1 VRGGIGDNVVM
12 SATPPCPKC
21 GAEISPGAM
30 FCDRCGTQLGSA
42 GKADAASRADA
53 SGGAERRH
61 ITVLF
66 CDLVD
71 STSLSE
77 RLDPEDLRD
86 IFVAYRETCAEVV
99 GRFGGVI
106 ARYVGDGIL
115 VLFGYPR
122 AYEEDAISAVRVA
135 LGIIAAMKKLSLRF
149 QSKTGTELAVHIGVH
164 TGLVVAGEMG
174 SGELKEDSAIVGD
187 TPNIAARLEQLA
199 GPNTVLITDATHRL
213 LDDRFDS
220 RPLGDLALKGV
231 SGRVKVI
238 EVLAERRLPHRILP
252 SLRNRLL
259 GREEELAALRGL
271 WQSAAGGEGQV
282 VLVRGDPGIGKSAL
296 LGGFLDE
303 IAAQPH
309 GFLVAHCARQAKT
322 SALLPLIELL
332 QGELHL
338 VPGDDPAQMRTQLE
352 QALAAMGQEPA
363 AIALLAFLLSISP
376 SADSLSEL
384 SSHSR
389 WERTK
394 EVLVDWLIAQTAER
408 PLIFALEDL
417 HWADASTIEFV
428 DVLLSKVPSTRM
440 LVYLSFRPEF
450 RPPWTPLMQ
459 VHEIKLGPLS
469 PRDTQTMIGALTG
482 GKALATPLVEH
493 IVAKTDGVPLF
504 VEELTRMIIDANQ
517 SLERAPADRL
527 LTRPPPLA
535 IPTNLRTL
543 LTARLDRLG
552 EEKPLAQLASILGR
566 EFPQRL
572 LEAVAP
578 FTKPELQARLS
589 TLIEAGFLVRRERA
603 SQTTYSFRHAL
614 IQEVAYS
621 SLLRARRRVYHE
633 RIAAVLAEQF
643 PELVEAQPE
652 LVAHHYALAERSIEA
667 TQYWRKAGERALERG
682 ANVDAAAHFA
692 KGLEQV
698 VLLPTTL
705 ARSHDEVTM
714 RIGLGTA
721 LIAVKGY
728 GASEVE
734 ETFFKAL
741 AICKEVGETPQL
753 FPALRGLQSFY
764 QVHGP
769 LDTALKIGR
778 QLLRLAE
785 NAGDPLLIVD
795 VNRRVSWC
803 LFCMGQLAEARA
815 HLSRARE
822 PTGADIRRES
832 IFHGAQPA
840 VLWLVHSAWIEW
852 FIGDSATAVERGREA
867 LALARG
873 LQTPISRTYSFC
885 MMAALHQFLRDAVT
899 TEALAVEASEV
910 AAENGLPY
918 WIAWANIL
926 RGWAMAQQGKLDAGM
941 HQLIEGIGA
950 YRATGAELFLPHA
963 FALLAEIQ
971 GVAGRFAEGLV
982 TIADALA
989 SGQDNNVHFFD
1000 AEIFRIKGELLR
1012 GTGDTSEAA
1021 RAFSAALAA
1030 AETQG
1035 AAALERRAR
1044 AALDAIRSSA
1054 PSGCG

>member
-1 VRGGIGDNVVM
+1 
-12 SATPPCPKC
+12 
-21 GAEISPGAM
+21 M
-30 FCDRCGTQLGSA
+30 FCDRCGAELSRDAKRDGRSSQP
-42 GKADAASRADA
+42 AD
-53 SGGAERRH
+53 AERRH

-66 CDLVD
+66 CDLVE

-86 IFVAYRETCAEVV
+86 IFVAYREACAEVV
-99 GRFGGVI
+99 GRIGGEI

-135 LGIIAAMKKLSLRF
+135 LGIIAAMRKLSLRF
-149 QSKTGTELAVHIGVH
+149 RSKTGTDLAVHIGIH

-174 SGELKEDSAIVGD
+174 TGELREDSAIVGD

-199 GPNTVLITDATHRL
+199 GPNTVLITEATQRL
-213 LDDRFDS
+213 LNDRFEC
-220 RPLGDLALKGV
+220 RPLGDLPLKGV

-238 EVLAERRLPHRILP
+238 EVLSERRVTQRLLP
-252 SLRNRLL
+252 LRGGLL
-259 GREEELAALRGL
+259 GREEELATLRAC
-271 WQSAAGGEGQV
+271 WRMAADGAGQAV
-282 VLVRGDPGIGKSAL
+282 CVRGDPGIGKSAL
-296 LGGFLDE
+296 LRGFLDE
-303 IAAQPH
+303 IAQEPH
-309 GFLVAHCARQAKT
+309 GFLVAHCARQAKG

-332 QGELHL
+332 QSELHL
-338 VPGDDPAQMRTQLE
+338 VPGDDPAQLRAQLE
-352 QALAAMGQEPA
+352 QSLAVMGQEPA
-363 AIALLAFLLSISP
+363 AIALIAFLLSISP
-376 SADSLSEL
+376 SADSLTEL

-394 EVLVDWLIAQTAER
+394 EVLVDWLVAQTAER
-408 PLIFALEDL
+408 PLIFAIEDL
-417 HWADASTIEFV
+417 HWADASTLEFV
-428 DVLLSKVPSTRM
+428 DVLLSRLRSIRM

-450 RPPWTPLMQ
+450 LPSWTPAKE
-459 VHEIKLGPLS
+459 VRDIRLGPLS
-469 PRDTQTMIGALTG
+469 PGDTQTMIGALTG
-482 GKALATPLVEH
+482 DRALAAPLVEH

-504 VEELTRMIIDANQ
+504 VEELTRMILDANQ
-517 SLERAPADRL
+517 SVGRAPADQVVA
-527 LTRPPPLA
+527 RPPPLA

-578 FTKPELQARLS
+578 FGKSELQARLS
-589 TLIEAGFLVRRERA
+589 TLIEAGFLVRHERA
-603 SQTTYSFRHAL
+603 LQTTYSFRHAL

-633 RIAAVLAEQF
+633 RIASALADQF
-643 PELVEAQPE
+643 PELSEAQPE
-652 LVAHHYALAERSIEA
+652 LLAHHYALAERPAEA
-667 TQYWRKAGERALERG
+667 TTYWRKAGERAIER
-682 ANVDAAAHFA
+682 AASVDAAAHFSR
-692 KGLEQV
+692 GLEQLA
-698 VLLPTTL
+698 LLPAT
-705 ARSHDEVTM
+705 AERSHDEVTM

-721 LIAVKGY
+721 VIAIKGY

-741 AICKEVGETPQL
+741 AICRELGETPQL

-785 NAGDPLLIVD
+785 SAGDPVLIVD
-795 VNRRVSWC
+795 VHRRVSWC
-803 LFCMGQLAEARA
+803 LFCMGQLTDAAV

-822 PTGADIRRES
+822 PEGADVRRGS

-840 VLWLVHSAWIEW
+840 LLWLVHSAWVEW
-852 FIGDSATAVERGREA
+852 FRGDTARAIERSREA
-867 LALARG
+867 LTLMRD
-873 LQTPISRTYSFC
+873 LQNPISRTYALC
-885 MMAALHQFLRDAVT
+885 MTAALHQFLRDAAT
-899 TEALAVEASEV
+899 TEALAAEAAAV

-926 RGWAMAQQGKLDAGM
+926 RGWALAEQGDLEAGM
-941 HQLIEGIGA
+941 HQLAEGIAA

-971 GVAGRFAEGLV
+971 GAAGRFTEGLATV
-982 TIADALA
+982 ADALA
-989 SGQDNNVHFFD
+989 GGQDNNIHFFD
-1000 AEIFRIKGELLR
+1000 AEILRIKGELLR
-1012 GTGDTSEAA
+1012 RMGDAPEAA
-1021 RAFSAALAA
+1021 RALGTALEV
-1030 AETQG
+1030 AEAQG
-1035 AAALERRAR
+1035 AAALAARAR
-1044 AALDAIRSSA
+1044 AALDAVRSEA
-1054 PSGCG
+1054 PSGCS

>member
-1 VRGGIGDNVVM
+1 M

-21 GAEISPGAM
+21 GADVSPGAL
-30 FCDRCGTQLGSA
+30 FCDRCGAQLDNPARRDSHSPPDGSR
-42 GKADAASRADA
+42 D
-53 SGGAERRH
+53 AERRH

-86 IFVAYRETCAEVV
+86 IFVAYREACAEVV
-99 GRFGGVI
+99 RRLGGEI

-135 LGIIAAMKKLSLRF
+135 LGIVAAMRKLSVRF
-149 QSKTGTELAVHIGVH
+149 QSKIGTELAVHIGIH

-174 SGELKEDSAIVGD
+174 TGELREDSAIVGD

-213 LDDRFDS
+213 LNDRFDC

-231 SGRVKVI
+231 SGRTRVV
-238 EVLAERRLPHRILP
+238 EVMAERRVSQRTLPP
-252 SLRNRLL
+252 LRSGLL
-259 GREEELAALRGL
+259 GRQEERATLRELWRKA
-271 WQSAAGGEGQV
+271 SGGEGQAV
-282 VLVRGDPGIGKSAL
+282 FVRGDPGIGKSAL
-296 LGGFLDE
+296 LRGLLDE
-303 IAAQPH
+303 IAAEPH
-309 GFLVAHCARQAKT
+309 GFLVAHCARQAT
-322 SALLPLIELL
+322 SSALLPLIELL

-338 VPGDDPAQMRTQLE
+338 VPGGDPAQMRGQLE
-352 QALAAMGQEPA
+352 QSLAAMGQEPE
-363 AIALLAFLLSISP
+363 AIALIAFLLSISP
-376 SADSLSEL
+376 SADSLVEL

-394 EVLVDWLIAQTAER
+394 EVLVDWLVAQAAER
-408 PLIFALEDL
+408 PLVFAVEDL
-417 HWADASTIEFV
+417 HWADASTLEFL
-428 DVLLSKVPSTRM
+428 DVLMSRLGSSRM

-450 RPPWTPLMQ
+450 LPPWTHALAA
-459 VHEIKLGPLS
+459 HEIKLGPLS
-469 PRDTQTMIGALTG
+469 SRDTETMIEALTEG
-482 GKALATPLVEH
+482 RALAAPLVEH

-504 VEELTRMIIDANQ
+504 VEELTRMILDADK
-517 SLERAPADRL
+517 SVDRAHAEQVLARA
-527 LTRPPPLA
+527 PPLA

-578 FTKPELQARLS
+578 FGKSELQTRLS
-589 TLIEAGFLVRRERA
+589 TLIDAGFLVRHERA
-603 SQTTYSFRHAL
+603 LQTTYGFRHAL

-621 SLLRARRRVYHE
+621 SLLRSRRRVYHE
-633 RIAAVLAEQF
+633 RIAAVLVEQF
-643 PELVEAQPE
+643 PELIEAQPE
-652 LVAHHYALAERSIEA
+652 LLAHHYALAERSAEA
-667 TQYWRKAGERALERG
+667 TSYWRKAGERALERG
-682 ANVDAAAHFA
+682 ANVDAAAHFS
-692 KGLEQV
+692 KGLEQLA
-698 VLLPTTL
+698 LLPATL
-705 ARSHDEVTM
+705 DRSHTEVTM

-721 LIAVKGY
+721 LIAIKGY
-728 GASEVE
+728 GASGVE

-741 AICKEVGETPQL
+741 AICRELGETPQL

-785 NAGDPLLIVD
+785 SAGDPLLIAD

-803 LFCMGQLAEARA
+803 LFCMGQLREATA
-815 HLSRARE
+815 HLNRARE
-822 PTGADIRRES
+822 PEGADVHRAS

-840 VLWLVHSAWIEW
+840 VLWLVHSAWVEW
-852 FIGDSATAVERGREA
+852 FRGDSASAVERGGEA
-867 LALARG
+867 VSLARG
-873 LQTPISRTYSFC
+873 LQNPISRTYALC
-885 MMAALHQFLRDAVT
+885 MAAALHQFLRDAVA
-899 TEALAVEASEV
+899 TEALAAEAAAV

-926 RGWAMAQQGKLDAGM
+926 RGWAMAEQGKLDTGM
-941 HQLIEGIGA
+941 QQLTEGIAA

-971 GVAGRFAEGLV
+971 GATGRFTEGLAS
-982 TIADALA
+982 IADALA
-989 SGQDNNVHFFD
+989 GAQDNNIHFFD
-1000 AEIFRIKGELLR
+1000 TEIYRIKGDLLR
-1012 GTGDTSEAA
+1012 GTGDAPEAV
-1021 RAFSAALAA
+1021 RAFTAAVETAEAQGATALAA
-1030 AETQG
+1030 
-1035 AAALERRAR
+1035 RAR
-1044 AALDAIRSSA
+1044 AALDAMRSSA